1 MVDRDKVINGLE
13 KIAEFFKARGDMAV
27 GDGKMLLLSW
37 MRAAEDA
44 LAMLKDSGQDEGWL
58 CEKRTGGGQ
67 ITDLLCACGNK
78 VYFTKLLFKDGFT
91 VNELYCPNCGL
102 SMRSPQYDK
111 EGVWL
116 RKNWEEVVLR
126 AQEPRVMTYEEVVEH
141 YSLPPVFPDDL
152 GMQED
157 YILDIEPL
165 YFDFPNPTDWD
176 VHWRGAN
183 QVNQYLERWAANYGK
198 TWRVWT
204 GCPTDEQRSGMPWD
218 ERERSSGQNED

>member
-1 MVDRDKVINGLE
+1 MPELRKKGEVGMSDIEKVIKGLE
-13 KIAEFFKARGDMAV
+13 AHATASGCIKNCPYWRIDNLNCSQE
-27 GDGKMLLLSW
+27 L
-37 MRAAEDA
+37 AADA
-44 LAMLKDSGQDEGWL
+44 LALLKS
-58 CEKRTGGGQ
+58 
-67 ITDLLCACGNK
+67 
-78 VYFTKLLFKDGFT
+78 Y
-91 VNELYCPNCGL
+91 
-102 SMRSPQYDK
+102 
-111 EGVWL
+111 
-116 RKNWEEVVLR
+116 
-126 AQEPRVMTYEEVVEH
+126 EPRVMTYEEVVEH

-165 YFDFPNPTDWD
+165 YFDFPNPADWD

-204 GCPTDEQRSGMPWD
+204 GCPTDEQRRGMPWD